1 MKNRTNGYIY
11 YDYHKKTEKEVI
23 SDVAWTSVF
32 HWVYALVGI
41 LCVVFVVFM
50 MFFKVVEVDGVSM
63 QPTLNESEKL
73 LVYSLSYTPEKGDI
87 IIVGSTNKDEAI
99 LVKRVIATENQTV
112 EVDYKTGKVSV
123 DGNVLDEAYVTEMTV
138 PDANEIEYPYT
149 VPEGCVF
156 VMGDNRNE
164 SSDSRSM
171 LIKAID
177 ENHIAGKVIM
187 RIYPFSEMTIFE

>member
-1 MKNRTNGYIY
+1 MKNKTNGYIY
-11 YDYHKKTEKEVI
+11 YDYHKKTEKEVV

-32 HWVYALVGI
+32 NWVYALVGI

-50 MFFKVVEVDGVSM
+50 MFFKVVEVDGASM
-63 QPTLNESEKL
+63 KPTLNESEKL

-87 IIVGSTNKDEAI
+87 IIVGSTNKDEPP

-123 DGNVLDEAYVTEMTV
+123 DGKVLEEDYITEMSV
-138 PDANEIEYPYT
+138 PDTNEIEYPYT

-164 SSDSRSM
+164 SSDSRSR
-171 LIKAID
+171 LIKAVD
-177 ENHIAGKVIM
+177 ENHIAGKVIA

>member
-1 MKNRTNGYIY
+1 MKNKTNGYIY
-11 YDYHKKTEKEVI
+11 YDYHKKTEKEVV

-32 HWVYALVGI
+32 NWVYALVGI

-50 MFFKVVEVDGVSM
+50 MFFKVVEVDGASM
-63 QPTLNESEKL
+63 KPTLNDSEKL

-87 IIVGSTNKDEAI
+87 IIVGSTNKDEPP

-112 EVDYKTGKVSV
+112 EVNYKTGKVSV
-123 DGNVLDEAYVTEMTV
+123 DGKVLEEDYITKMTV
-138 PDANEIEYPYT
+138 PDDNEIEYPYT

-164 SSDSRSM
+164 SSDSRSR
-171 LIKAID
+171 LIKAVD
-177 ENHIAGKVIM
+177 ENHIAGKVIA

>member
-1 MKNRTNGYIY
+1 MKNKTNGYIY
-11 YDYHKKTEKEVI
+11 YDYHKKTEKEVV

-32 HWVYALVGI
+32 NWVYALVGI

-50 MFFKVVEVDGVSM
+50 MFFKVVEVDGASM
-63 QPTLNESEKL
+63 KPTLNESEKL
-73 LVYSLSYTPEKGDI
+73 LVYSLSYTPEQGDI
-87 IIVGSTNKDEAI
+87 IIVGSTNKDEPP

-123 DGNVLDEAYVTEMTV
+123 DGKVLNEDYITEMSV
-138 PDANEIEYPYT
+138 PDANEVEYPYT
-149 VPEGCVF
+149 VPKGCVF

-164 SSDSRSM
+164 SSDSRSR
-171 LIKAID
+171 LIKAVD
-177 ENHIAGKVIM
+177 ENHIAGKVIA